1 MIIDYSLLPLLLL
14 AGMLITLSPCILPVL
29 PVMASSGL
37 AKHKLAPVLTG
48 LGLAVGFALMGML
61 LHGVGSLVGLSD
73 SVTRPLF
80 ASLLVLF
87 GLALVLPWLKQGS
100 TGFLAPLAA
109 KANHLASVLEQKPGG
124 ALWLGLMLGAIWS
137 PCAGPILGAALGLAG
152 QSGSLLNAGMQM
164 LVFGLGAAIPLIA
177 IAYLFAG
184 SARRFLPKI
193 AAGGEKA
200 RQILGYSL
208 IFVGGL
214 ILTGADLLI
223 LIWATDNLPMA
234 WLELVTTL

>member
-1 MIIDYSLLPLLLL
+1 MIDFSLLPLLLL

-37 AKHKLAPVLTG
+37 AKHKLAPVFTG
-48 LGLAVGFALMGML
+48 MGLAIGFALMGML
-61 LHGVGSLVGLSD
+61 LHGLGSVLGLSD
-73 SVTRPLF
+73 SITRPLF

-87 GLALVLPWLKQGS
+87 GLALVLPWFKQGS
-100 TGFLAPLAA
+100 SGFFAPLAA
-109 KANHLASVLEQKPGG
+109 KADQLATTLEQKPGG
-124 ALWLGLMLGAIWS
+124 AFWLGLMLGAIWS

-152 QSGSLLNAGMQM
+152 NSGSLVNAGVQM
-164 LVFGLGAAIPLIA
+164 LVFGIGAALPLMA

-200 RQILGYSL
+200 RQVLGYSL
-208 IFVGGL
+208 LLVGLL
-214 ILTGADLLI
+214 ILTGADQMI
-223 LIWATDNLPMA
+223 LIWATDNLPDT
-234 WLELVTTL
+234 WLNLITTY